1 MDNEENFEV
10 NLDNQFIFSKHKIL
24 VDYSLKSLQTPEG
37 VRAYAKRAIR
47 RVLHDD
53 AEISKVKLKKPHM
66 SARLVSKILS
76 RPAYARLYVTT
87 KF

>member
-1 MDNEENFEV
+1 MKNEENFEV
-10 NLDNQFIFSKHKIL
+10 KIDNQFILSKHKIL

-37 VRAYAKRAIR
+37 VQAYAKRAIR

-53 AEISKVKLKKPHM
+53 AEISKVKLKKPNIVRRAACRVRGM
-66 SARLVSKILS
+66 T
-76 RPAYARLYVTT
+76 PQARLYVVT